1 MNLRS
6 GRFFKYPRK
15 IAKYILS
22 VYYHVVVRL
31 YRFPTVKSINETLD
45 YILEHRCSV
54 SRYGDGELSIIVDKA
69 SYPFQRYDSRLAV
82 RLAEIL
88 KASEPGILI
97 CLPVGFQSL
106 QNLTPSNRIA
116 WKAHV
121 ALVYSRLAKFLDL
134 DKIYFN
140 ASMTRPYISYQD
152 KSMTSAYFH
161 KITKIWE
168 QRNVLLIEGEKSRL
182 GVSNDLFLKAK
193 SIKRILAPAQNAF
206 DKYDQIV
213 DAAIRYPKDHLI
225 LVALGPTATVMA
237 YDLHCAGY
245 QAIDIG
251 NIDIEYEWY
260 RMGTKE
266 KVKIKGKYTSEVAG
280 GSTVDDV
287 TDLAYHQQIERTI
300 V

>member
-1 MNLRS
+1 
-6 GRFFKYPRK
+6 
-15 IAKYILS
+15 
-22 VYYHVVVRL
+22 
-31 YRFPTVKSINETLD
+31 
-45 YILEHRCSV
+45 
-54 SRYGDGELSIIVDKA
+54 
-69 SYPFQRYDSRLAV
+69 
-82 RLAEIL
+82 
-88 KASEPGILI
+88 
-97 CLPVGFQSL
+97 
-106 QNLTPSNRIA
+106 
-116 WKAHV
+116 
-121 ALVYSRLAKFLDL
+121 
-134 DKIYFN
+134 
-140 ASMTRPYISYQD
+140 
-152 KSMTSAYFH
+152 MTSAYFH